1 MVDMQLVVVVGADMQ
16 PEVMVGAD
24 MLLPEVEVGK
34 QELHW
39 SVALK

>member
-16 PEVMVGAD
+16 LVVGAD
-24 MLLPEVEVGK
+24 MLLLEVEVGK
-34 QELHW
+34 QELDW